1 MDGPFNQIKKTTIMK
16 NTNYLVP
23 VICLI
28 TMLVIALTSCTKE
41 EDYYGSSDDCSCG
54 KIANDGI
61 TGDTYWIEVRNNCS
75 GNKKRVT
82 MDADLWMDAHIGETR
97 CYSRS
102 W

>member
-1 MDGPFNQIKKTTIMK
+1 MKTKTI
-16 NTNYLVP
+16 L
-23 VICLI
+23 LG
-28 TMLVIALTSCTKE
+28 LAFALGLSSCTKE
-41 EDYYGSSDDCSCG
+41 EDYYGSSDDCNCG

-75 GNKKRVT
+75 SNKKRVT